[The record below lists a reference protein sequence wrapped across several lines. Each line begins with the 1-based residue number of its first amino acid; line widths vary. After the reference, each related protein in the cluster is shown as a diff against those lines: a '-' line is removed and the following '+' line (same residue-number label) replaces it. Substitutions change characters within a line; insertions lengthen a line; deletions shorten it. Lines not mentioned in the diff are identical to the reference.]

1 MPKIRLKCS
10 CGENITY
17 FLDPEDLASEFQTK
31 GVVAIL
37 IPHTDHF
44 ITVYVDKN
52 YTVRGMERVV
62 LVRDQNSSVVVKSSK
77 NIDVDQIVG
86 DLINKNDPSK
96 RFIKFLSQVVD
107 VIKAPE
113 DLFVAGRKVGS
124 YCWGKRRDPIIKM
137 GANFTI
143 DPELILKNEIVP
155 IFDKIVKIEKIK
167 GDNNSVMLKES
178 ISPQFIVGATQGIL
192 DAIQDYMKDSAM
204 NIQIEFTMTGT
215 TIFLTLKEAE
225 MKN

>member
-1 MPKIRLKCS
+1 M
-10 CGENITY
+10 
-17 FLDPEDLASEFQTK
+17 
-31 GVVAIL
+31 
-37 IPHTDHF
+37 
-44 ITVYVDKN
+44 
-52 YTVRGMERVV
+52 
-62 LVRDQNSSVVVKSSK
+62 
-77 NIDVDQIVG
+77 
-86 DLINKNDPSK
+86 
-96 RFIKFLSQVVD
+96 KFLSQVVD

-113 DLFVAGRKVGS
+113 DLFVAGRQVGK

-167 GDNNSVMLKES
+167 GDNHSVMLKES
-178 ISPQFIVGATQGIL
+178 ISPQFIIGATQGIL

-204 NIQIEFTMTGT
+204 NVQIEFTMTGT